1 MNDDQLIDQTLSGD
15 TEAFGLLVRKYQD
28 RLCHSLRQVLG
39 STHDVEDVVQQAF
52 VQAFVKLETFQRSS
66 SFYTWIYHIAMN
78 TALTLRRRTAVRAV
92 RIVDADGQV
101 RDVADPGPAPDGRLD
116 QQERAAQV
124 QAALATLAEEQRAVL
139 VLREID
145 GLDYEAIGEVLAIPV
160 GTVRSRLFRARAQF
174 AERMKMVLQDD
185 PTGSHPGPA

>member
-1 MNDDQLIDQTLSGD
+1 VNDDQLIDQTLSGD
-15 TEAFGLLVRKYQD
+15 TDAFGLLVRKYQD

-39 STHDVEDVVQQAF
+39 SAHDVEDVVQQAF
-52 VQAFVKLETFQRSS
+52 VQAFVKLETFQRAA
-66 SFYTWIYHIAMN
+66 SFYTWVYRIAMN
-78 TALTLRRRTAVRAV
+78 SALTLRRRSAVRAV
-92 RIVDADGQV
+92 RLVDADGQV

-124 QAALATLAEEQRAVL
+124 QAALATLAEEQRVVL

-145 GLDYEAIGEVLAIPV
+145 GLDYEAIGDVLAIPV

-174 AERMKMVLQDD
+174 AERMKQVLQND
-185 PTGSHPGPA
+185 PTGSHPGSA